1 MDKQEQAA
9 VKREYK
15 ESTPAAGVYR
25 IRNEKTGRIFIGSSL
40 NVNARINR
48 HKASLFFGSEEVPEL
63 GPDWKKYGQESF
75 TFEVLEVLEGE
86 YDSDDE
92 RKNDLTLLERM
103 WTDKFVQDGAFF
115 YEKQAYC
122 RGGVLK

>member
-1 MDKQEQAA
+1 MDKQKQAA
-9 VKREYK
+9 AKREYK
-15 ESTPAAGVYR
+15 ESTPAAGVYC
-25 IRNEKTGRIFIGSSL
+25 IRNEKTGRMFVGSSV

-63 GPDWKKYGQESF
+63 GSDWKRYGQNSF
-75 TFEVLEVLEGE
+75 TCEVLEVLEGE

-92 RKNDLTLLERM
+92 RMKDLGLLEQM
-103 WTDKFVQDGAFF
+103 WTDQFARDGVLF

>member
-1 MDKQEQAA
+1 MDKAQQAA

-15 ESTPAAGVYR
+15 ESRPTAGVYR
-25 IRNEKTGRIFIGSSL
+25 IRNGETGRIFIGSSM

-63 GPDWKKYGQESF
+63 SSDWKKYGQDSF
-75 TFEVLEVLEGE
+75 TFDVIEMLEGE

-92 RKNDLTLLERM
+92 RKGDLALLEQM
-103 WTDKFVQDGAFF
+103 WFDKYVRDGAEF

-122 RGGVLK
+122 KGGVVK

>member
-1 MDKQEQAA
+1 MDKARQMAL
-9 VKREYK
+9 KREYK
-15 ESTPAAGVYR
+15 EATPPAGVYR
-25 IRNEKTGRIFIGSSL
+25 IRNEKTGKIFIGSSL

-63 GPDWKKYGQESF
+63 GSDWKKYGQDNF
-75 TFEVLEVLEGE
+75 TFEVLEVLDGD

-92 RKNDLTLLERM
+92 LKSDLLLLEQI
-103 WTDKFVQDGAFF
+103 WFEKCVQNGDEF

-122 RGGVLK
+122 QSGAVK